1 MKLRVKSLLCQTI
14 LMLNIVNIASGM
26 PVKAEIIHSER
37 FSKFMQNALFQ
48 TYKGP
53 VSRVRL
59 LNVSVNGEGKILNDS
74 TGKVVGQV
82 LPGVKN
88 VLREAGAENTSL
100 EVKVTKAG
108 YISEIPSGLLIGTVL
123 GAEE

>member
-1 MKLRVKSLLCQTI
+1 MLSL
-14 LMLNIVNIASGM
+14 VNITANT
-26 PVKAEIIHSER
+26 PLRAEIIHSER
-37 FSKFMQNALFQ
+37 FSKFMPNALFQ

-59 LNVSVNGEGKILNDS
+59 LNVTVNGEGKILNES
-74 TGKVVGQV
+74 TGKIVGQV

-123 GAEE
+123 GAEEY